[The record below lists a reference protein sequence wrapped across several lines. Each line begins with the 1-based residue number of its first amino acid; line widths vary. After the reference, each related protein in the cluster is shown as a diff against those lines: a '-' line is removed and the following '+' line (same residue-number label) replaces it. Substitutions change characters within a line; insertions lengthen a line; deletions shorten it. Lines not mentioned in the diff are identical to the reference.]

1 MNVAIYARV
10 SSEVQEQRGTIGSQV
25 EVLRARMAAEGHEI
39 VAEFLDDGYSGA
51 RLDRPGLDALRDAA
65 EAGVIEAVW
74 CLTPD
79 RLARSYAYQ
88 MLVLDELDR
97 LGCRVRF
104 TDAPAIDDDPQV
116 RPPTQMQ
123 GVIAEYERA
132 KIAERYRRG
141 KLFRVRAGETIFW
154 KVPYGYRRVPRT
166 AEGPA
171 RLEIHEPE
179 AAIVRGI
186 FDEYTAAGR
195 SMRAIT
201 RRLYE
206 QGVPTPTGRPV
217 WSSSTL
223 GGMLRNRS
231 YMGTAEWFR
240 HETVAPPAPGKSHG
254 RQTRRPKE
262 DWVRVPVPAII
273 TEEVFEAAQRVKTD
287 NSMFSPRR
295 TIPGTWLLRGL
306 VYCGAGNVK
315 AHAHPMRSTA
325 ENGTRKNRY
334 YSCYHHDTLRAGGV
348 DQRCTERRIRADEL
362 DAFVFAQVRD
372 ILLRPDVLL
381 AGERAL
387 VAEQPRL
394 TTRSSTLSSPA
405 SPAAWTRQPPSA
417 DGSPT
422 STKPVNRHARTQ
434 PSSNRTRQPP
444 PPTRVPTGRA
454 HSPAS
459 RTRHRQPPPPTRHQL
474 RQASRRRDRLA
485 QLRPTPTT
493 APPDRRASTRP
504 GLASRAPTT
513 HFLHPA
519 PETHPKARRRGSPR
533 RGLFSEDRLRSLG
546 VIHPSGLPS
555 PVTPGWN
562 GSTWAFPE
570 ALHPGRAGAEDAR
583 RGGTGHRARTW
594 NNTHATSDEPPILVF
609 TRIVRPRVAPR
620 VSGRSASRPACRSAK
635 SEQVPRRVCTRN
647 CVGLDERDV
656 HVYNQREVCI
666 SASDCSC
673 TAWRRRRAPRR
684 AGGALLGGARASG
697 PEPGVGGR
705 GR

>member
-25 EVLRARMAAEGHEI
+25 EVLRARMASEGHEI

-97 LGCRVRF
+97 LGCQVRF
-104 TDAPAIDDDPQV
+104 TDAPAIDDDPQA
-116 RPPTQMQ
+116 RLLTQMQ

-141 KLFRVRAGETIFW
+141 KLFRVRAGEAIFW

-206 QGVPTPTGRPV
+206 QGVPTPTGRAV

-254 RQTRRPKE
+254 RQTRRPNE
-262 DWVRVPVPAII
+262 DWVRVSVPAII

-295 TIPGTWLLRGL
+295 TTPGTWLLRGL
-306 VYCGAGNVK
+306 VYCGACNVK
-315 AHAHPMRSTA
+315 AHAQPMRSTA

-387 VAEQPRL
+387 VAEQPAPDDEILDAQLARL
-394 TTRSSTLSSPA
+394 TRRVDE
-405 SPAAWTRQPPSA
+405 AAAERRRITDLYQAGHIDMPEL
-417 DGSPT
+417 
-422 STKPVNRHARTQ
+422 NR
-434 PSSNRTRQPP
+434 
-444 PPTRVPTGRA
+444 RA
-454 HSPAS
+454 
-459 RTRHRQPPPPTRHQL
+459 TEL
-474 RQASRRRDRLA
+474 DSRRRQLESQQSELTAQRHELAVGNRLRQRVTNFA
-485 QLRPTPTT
+485 KQAADGIDSLNFDQRQRLLRLIVEQVRVQGWQVELRLRIPSTQPRRPTQKH
-493 APPDRRASTRP
+493 AAAD
-504 GLASRAPTT
+504 
-513 HFLHPA
+513 HPA
-519 PETHPKARRRGSPR
+519 AACSVKTVCVRLVQFARP
-533 RGLFSEDRLRSLG
+533 LC
-546 VIHPSGLPS
+546 PS
-555 PVTPGWN
+555 PVAPGWS
-562 GSTWAFPE
+562 GSPWAFHSSFAP
-570 ALHPGRAGAEDAR
+570 HRYRRRTSRAGP
-583 RGGTGHRARTW
+583 GHRVRTW
-594 NNTHATSDEPPILVF
+594 NN
-609 TRIVRPRVAPR
+609 
-620 VSGRSASRPACRSAK
+620 
-635 SEQVPRRVCTRN
+635 
-647 CVGLDERDV
+647 
-656 HVYNQREVCI
+656 
-666 SASDCSC
+666 
-673 TAWRRRRAPRR
+673 
-684 AGGALLGGARASG
+684 AL
-697 PEPGVGGR
+697 
-705 GR
+705 